1 MRLGVLAATA
11 LVAGCI
17 RPGTRVVP
25 PVAEE
30 VMAADV
36 AQTHR
41 AAVGAVTDLGL
52 PLRLADPIGG
62 VVETDYVDI
71 ATYQPQAG
79 VYPMAERLVRFRI
92 VAVPH
97 EAGLTASRLAV
108 YALYAP
114 FRTSVGTSRQ
124 GERAIPRDHPGME
137 LVRRIVADVRKA
149 TGGG

>member
-1 MRLGVLAATA
+1 VRLRVLAATA
-11 LVAGCI
+11 LVAGCV
-17 RPGTRVVP
+17 RPGTRVLP

-41 AAVGAVTDLGL
+41 AALRAVTDLGL
-52 PLRLADPIGG
+52 PLRLADPVGG

-79 VYPMAERLVRFRI
+79 VYPVAERLVRYRI
-92 VAVPH
+92 VAGPH
-97 EAGLTASRLAV
+97 EAGSAASRLAV
-108 YALYAP
+108 YALYSP
-114 FRTSVGTSRQ
+114 FRTSIGTSRQ